1 MRKRLMLRTSIGSN
15 QSRGRRT
22 MGISTGLAALLLV
35 LAAAVLGGG
44 ASTAQAGPPQDA
56 VLDWNLY
63 AVQALINA
71 PTATPPG
78 VGQAPPVSVLHLG
91 IVQGAV
97 YDAVNMIDGGH
108 EPYLDGLPSAP
119 ASASKPAAVATA
131 AHDVLVGMVIAPALT
146 PAIVTRL
153 DGHLADSLAAATAE
167 DGLSAVA
174 AGVAA
179 GAAAADA
186 MLEER
191 ANDGRYTPSIA
202 FTVGSGVGD
211 WRPTPPA
218 FINDPNAWVALV
230 DPFVMNSK
238 SQFRT
243 KGPTKIGSGA
253 YRKEYDE
260 VKNLGGNGTTT
271 PTQRTAEQ
279 TATAQFFTVSPVE
292 MYNRMF
298 RGLSTSKGLTLVE
311 QARLFAM
318 LNLSGADAAI
328 GCWDDKEYW
337 GFWRPITAIQLG
349 DTDGDPKTVGD
360 PAWTSLLASPP
371 YPDHPSG
378 FNCQT
383 GAFMHAATAFF
394 GKRKQEFG
402 LTATFVPPGSP
413 PGTPAMTVTRPYER
427 FTDVIDDTIDARVW
441 LGIHFRSADED
452 GAWIGK
458 KVARWLDKHYL
469 GPVDDHGD
477 DEDDN

>member
-1 MRKRLMLRTSIGSN
+1 MRAGVIT
-15 QSRGRRT
+15 
-22 MGISTGLAALLLV
+22 
-35 LAAAVLGGG
+35 AAVMLFMAVLLAG
-44 ASTAQAGPPQDA
+44 ATAPAHAEAPEDA

-63 AVQALINA
+63 AVQALINGA
-71 PTATPPG
+71 TATPPG
-78 VGQAPPVSVLHLG
+78 MGQPPPVSVLHLG
-91 IVQGAV
+91 MVQGAV

-119 ASASKPAAVATA
+119 ASASKAAAAATA
-131 AHDVLVGMVIAPALT
+131 AHDVLVGMVIVPALT

-153 DGHLADSLAAATAE
+153 DGHLADYLDEATEE
-167 DGLSAVA
+167 DGLSAVT
-174 AGVAA
+174 AGIAA

-186 MLEER
+186 MLDER
-191 ANDGRYTPSIA
+191 ANDERYTPFA
-202 FTVGSGVGD
+202 FTEGSGVGD

-218 FINDPNAWVALV
+218 NINDPNAWVALV
-230 DPFVMNSK
+230 DPFVMTSE

-253 YRKEYDE
+253 YRKEYNE
-260 VKNLGGNGTTT
+260 VKDLGGNGTTT
-271 PTQRTAEQ
+271 LTQRTPEQ

-292 MYNRMF
+292 MFNRTL
-298 RGLSTSKGLTLVE
+298 RGLSLREGLTLVE

-328 GCWDDKEYW
+328 GCWDDKEFW
-337 GFWRPITAIQLG
+337 GFWRPITAIRLG
-349 DTDGDPKTVGD
+349 DSDGDDKTVGD
-360 PAWTSLLASPP
+360 TEWTSLLAAPP

-394 GKRKQEFG
+394 GKKKMEFG

-413 PGTPAMTVTRPYER
+413 PGTPPVTVTRPYER

-441 LGIHFRSADED
+441 LGIHFRSADVD
-452 GAWIGK
+452 GARIGEN
-458 KVARWLDKHYL
+458 VARWLDKHAL
-469 GPVDDHGD
+469 QSVK
-477 DEDDN
+477 